1 MKTIQVQQTKWFT
14 GKAYLICCSI
24 SASSE
29 VTFQP
34 TTPRITSST
43 NPSQQK
49 AERSLVLGSTK
60 L

>member
-1 MKTIQVQQTKWFT
+1 MKAIQTQQTKQFT
-14 GKAYLICCSI
+14 GKAYLSCRDI

-29 VTFQP
+29 LTFQP
-34 TTPRITSST
+34 TMPRITSST

-49 AERSLVLGSTK
+49 AEKSLVLGSTK